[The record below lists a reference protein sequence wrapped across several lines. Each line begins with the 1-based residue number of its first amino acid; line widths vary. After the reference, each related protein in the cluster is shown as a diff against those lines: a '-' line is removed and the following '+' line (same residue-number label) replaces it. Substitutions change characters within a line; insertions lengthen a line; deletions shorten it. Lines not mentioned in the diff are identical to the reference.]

1 MKSLKPESLKPII
14 VQADIHRKVGELAA
28 RISAD
33 YRGKEL
39 VLVCNLKGAFIFLA
53 DLCRSIDI
61 PVAIDFIAVTSYKG
75 THSTGNVRIVKDLK
89 MNIADRHVLLVED
102 IVDTGYTLQYIMSY
116 IGLHKPLSVR
126 VCTLLDK
133 KCMRKV
139 DVPIDY
145 VGFEI
150 GDRFVVGY
158 GLDYNEMYRE
168 IEFIAEL
175 QLEGERSEQQ

>member
-1 MKSLKPESLKPII
+1 VDNLITVISKDEIS
-14 VQADIHRKVGELAA
+14 RKVGELGA

-33 YRGKEL
+33 YRGKNL

-53 DLCRSIDI
+53 DLCRNIDI
-61 PVAIDFIAVTSYKG
+61 PMAVDFIAMTSYNG

-89 MNIADRHVLLVED
+89 MNIRGQHVLLVED
-102 IVDTGYTLQYIMSY
+102 IVDTGYTLQYIMQY
-116 IGLHKPLSVR
+116 LELHKPQSVK

-139 DVPIDY
+139 DVPLDY
-145 VGFEI
+145 IGFEI

-158 GLDYNEMYRE
+158 GLDYNEKYRE
-168 IEFIAEL
+168 VELIAEL
-175 QLEGERSEQQ
+175 QPERERSE